1 MSSFRIRICFSAAS
15 ARVPDFVSIS
25 HPITAEKHK
34 SRLGG
39 CQDRLE
45 DGAGRPGSTHRD
57 IVCLHEHCK
66 AAGDDVGPEGTD
78 GVAQPALVLVEN
90 QQIGLMT
97 GRLEHRREH
106 ADPGVLVEDVLN
118 EEHSGHGDLSL
129 SARSGIAGRRSGAFK
144 SAADLATEPQL
155 PDAGGTSSIV
165 TRPVSPSTVTT

>member
-57 IVCLHEHCK
+57 IICLHEHWARLQAATDGPEIARTSPSVLGNNHGKYSAGGSAAQRYSWK
-66 AAGDDVGPEGTD
+66 AARD
-78 GVAQPALVLVEN
+78 G
-90 QQIGLMT
+90 G
-97 GRLEHRREH
+97 G
-106 ADPGVLVEDVLN
+106 
-118 EEHSGHGDLSL
+118 L
-129 SARSGIAGRRSGAFK
+129 SATKDSLGTLLPMPVTDFALGFQKRQPLQGENGAGLFLTFLKPGNRRFHPAGFK
-144 SAADLATEPQL
+144 RPGEPRL
-155 PDAGGTSSIV
+155 
-165 TRPVSPSTVTT
+165 